1 MKETMNPLVSV
12 VTLTYKKFDRIY
24 ETIQSAI
31 EQDYPAI
38 ELIIS
43 DDGSEAFP
51 GKEIEEY
58 LKTNGRSNLRYQIL
72 TSDRNQGTVR
82 NINRAYRAASGKYII
97 NLSSDDSFCNTD
109 VVSRIVSD
117 MESNG
122 YELLATRREVTSEKG
137 EFLGYLPKDKN
148 IKRIEKL
155 NTPSLQ
161 HKAFIT
167 GEFFDM
173 ASGSAICIRN
183 DTIKNLGYY
192 DEKYVLWE
200 DGPLFTRY
208 TKHSRIAT
216 DYDIVSTRYCLG
228 GVSNSGTN
236 PLMEKDIKLY
246 NATDRCEDVDGFDRI
261 TQMKVRYIK
270 DRESADTGFKRLVLY
285 MKNPLVM
292 IVKIWYRLMG
302 IMK

>member
-1 MKETMNPLVSV
+1 MNPLVSV
-12 VTLTYKKFDRIY
+12 VTMTYKKFDRIY
-24 ETIQSAI
+24 DTIQSVLD
-31 EQDYPAI
+31 QDYPEM

-51 GKEIEEY
+51 GKEIAEY
-58 LKTNGRSNLRYQIL
+58 LEKNKKGNLKYQIL
-72 TSDRNQGTVR
+72 TSENNQGTVR

-97 NLSSDDSFCNTD
+97 NLSADDTFCSPN
-109 VVSRIVSD
+109 VISRIVFE

-122 YELLATRREVTSEKG
+122 YELMATRRELISEKR

-155 NTPSLQ
+155 DTPYLQ
-161 HKAFIT
+161 HRAFIT

-183 DTIKNLGYY
+183 DTIKNMGYY

-200 DGPLFTRY
+200 DGPLFTKF
-208 TKHSRIAT
+208 TKQSRIAT

-236 PLMEKDIKLY
+236 PLMERDIRLY
-246 NATDRCEDVDGFDRI
+246 NTTDRCEDVDRFDRI
-261 TQMKVRYIK
+261 TQMKVRYIQK
-270 DRESADTGFKRLVLY
+270 RDSADTGFKRILLY
-285 MKNPLVM
+285 LKNPLVM
-292 IVKIWYRLMG
+292 LLKICHK
-302 IMK
+302 IIA

>member
-1 MKETMNPLVSV
+1 M
-12 VTLTYKKFDRIY
+12 TYKKFDRIY
-24 ETIQSAI
+24 DTIQSVI
-31 EQDYPAI
+31 DQDYPEM

-51 GKEIEEY
+51 GKEIAEY
-58 LKTNGRSNLRYQIL
+58 LEKNKKGNLKYQIL
-72 TSDRNQGTVR
+72 TSENNQGTVR

-97 NLSSDDSFCNTD
+97 NLSADDTFCSPT
-109 VVSRIVSD
+109 VISRIVFE

-122 YELLATRREVTSEKG
+122 YELMATRRELISEKG

-155 NTPSLQ
+155 DTPHLQ
-161 HKAFIT
+161 HRAFIT

-183 DTIKNLGYY
+183 DTIKNMGYY

-200 DGPLFTRY
+200 DGPLFTRF
-208 TKHSRIAT
+208 TKQSRIAT
-216 DYDIVSTRYCLG
+216 DYDILSTRYCLG

-236 PLMEKDIKLY
+236 PLMEKDIRLY
-246 NATDRCEDVDGFDRI
+246 NATDRCEDVDRFDRI
-261 TQMKVRYIK
+261 TQMKVRYIQE
-270 DRESADTGFKRLVLY
+270 RESADTGLKRIVLY
-285 MKNPLVM
+285 LKNPLVM
-292 IVKIWYRLMG
+292 VLKICHK
-302 IMK
+302 IKA